1 MGSLYTGTSVSGYN
15 SNPPP
20 DDGTTGANNQVTWVA
35 QKSKL
40 GDPLNTAIAA
50 MSSALVTALNKTIS
64 GGSVVSTAVDYPAS
78 AADQGRNIV
87 VTVSGKTVTTPDAT
101 SVLSPFVFAVNN
113 QSSGNIT
120 VAGFSA
126 QNIDGANTA
135 KLGKGRGIILWTDG
149 VNWFSSGLVMGNLPL
164 ANPPFG
170 FDAPINLQLNATVG
184 SSLLTV
190 AVKANDGTDPTSSN
204 PVLIPFRD
212 STLANGGPVWVAVT
226 AALSINTNS
235 VGASLGAA
243 NGVTARFWVVAFN
256 NAGTVVLGLINCLTS
271 TSATPGPGTNTIVS
285 INETNV
291 QSSAAI
297 SAAATSGGVFYT
309 PNGTTVTSKAIRILG
324 YVETVEATAGTYA
337 TAPSVVQLF
346 GPGIKRPGDIIQTI
360 HQTFNNNDSTAST
373 SFVATSSTT
382 GITPQSA
389 ANAVYYSGSGY
400 MTNNGAG
407 AFTTTVQMTRGTTP
421 QIGRSQAAQIGAA
434 FTLPYALIGID
445 TPGANIAT
453 NYTVYQKT
461 SNASGSATCVN
472 SVMTLM
478 EIMG

>member
-1 MGSLYTGTSVSGYN
+1 MGALYSGTSVSGYN
-15 SNPPP
+15 ANPPP
-20 DDGTTGANNQVTWVA
+20 DDGTTGANNQVAWVT

-50 MSSALVTALNKTIS
+50 MSSSLVTALSKTIS

-126 QNIDGANTA
+126 QNIDGANTS

-170 FDAPINLQLNATVG
+170 FDTAINLQLNATVG

-212 STLANGGPVWVAVT
+212 TTFANGDPVWVAVT
-226 AALSINTNS
+226 SALSINTNA

-243 NGVTARFWVVAFN
+243 NGVPSRIWVCAFN
-256 NAGTVVLGLINCLTS
+256 NGGTVVLALFQSLTGGANP
-271 TSATPGPGTNTIVS
+271 TSISPLNEVNLQNT
-285 INETNV
+285 TG
-291 QSSAAI
+291 I
-297 SAAATSGGVFYT
+297 SAAATSAGIFYT
-309 PNGTTVTSKAIRILG
+309 PNGTSLSGKAFRILG
-324 YVETVEATAGTYA
+324 YVEITEATAGTYA
-337 TAPSVVQLF
+337 TAPSIVQLF
-346 GPGIKRPGDIIQTI
+346 GPGIKKPGDIVQSATFTQT
-360 HQTFNNNDSTAST
+360 STAST
-373 SFVATSSTT
+373 ASTTYVATTLSVAISPTSSANIISASAYGFISNSTDGSSSATRLSRGTVSNSNMFGNDSGGAAAVANGGVPFSNLGWDAPQSNSSTT
-382 GITPQSA
+382 YNVQIKA
-389 ANAVYYSGSGY
+389 FSG
-400 MTNNGAG
+400 N
-407 AFTTTVQMTRGTTP
+407 
-421 QIGRSQAAQIGAA
+421 AA
-434 FTLPYALIGID
+434 FSSSFNMIIQA
-445 TPGANIAT
+445 
-453 NYTVYQKT
+453 Q
-461 SNASGSATCVN
+461 
-472 SVMTLM
+472 
-478 EIMG
+478 EIQV